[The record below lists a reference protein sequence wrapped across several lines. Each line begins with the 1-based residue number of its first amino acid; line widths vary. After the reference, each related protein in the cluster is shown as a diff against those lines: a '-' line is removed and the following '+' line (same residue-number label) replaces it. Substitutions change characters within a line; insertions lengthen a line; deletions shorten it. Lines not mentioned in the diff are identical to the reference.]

1 MQPEK
6 KIVLNLVLVLAGA
19 YGLYYLVSNAKPKQE
34 KS

>member
-6 KIVLNLVLVLAGA
+6 KIVLNLILVLAGA

>member
-6 KIVLNLVLVLAGA
+6 KIVLNLVLFMAGA
-19 YGLYYLVSNAKPKQE
+19 FGIYYLISNAKPRQE

>member
-6 KIVLNLVLVLAGA
+6 KIVLNIVLFMAGA
-19 YGLYYLVSNAKPKQE
+19 FGLYYLITNAKPKEE